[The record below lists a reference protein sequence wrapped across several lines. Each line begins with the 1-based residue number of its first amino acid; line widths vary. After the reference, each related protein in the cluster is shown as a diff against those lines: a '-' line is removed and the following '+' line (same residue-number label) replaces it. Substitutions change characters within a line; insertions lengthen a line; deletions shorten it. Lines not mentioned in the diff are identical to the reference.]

1 MNLNKVITSRI
12 SLYLKAY
19 TNFRACFAEHTSNR
33 KIFHTKIMRV
43 NMTIHKKEQNNE
55 TLGFLGNAMALN
67 DL

>member
-1 MNLNKVITSRI
+1 
-12 SLYLKAY
+12 
-19 TNFRACFAEHTSNR
+19 
-33 KIFHTKIMRV
+33 MRV